1 MESNQQGLGN
11 IKSNWYVW
19 LFPFIALCICGFLL
33 FHYLMHRGPRIKIS
47 FEDGANIQP
56 EKTEIRFRGVP
67 IGMVRDVEISK
78 DKKEVIAVVD
88 LQKDA
93 KGLAV
98 EGTKFWIVTPR
109 VSLQGVSGLET
120 IIGGPYIALT
130 PGKNEGKPEKEFKGR
145 LGPNEAD
152 ESQEDTVSYFL
163 ETPTSESINIGDAVT
178 FRGLKI
184 GTVTKIALNKTGQL
198 VQIQINIQNHYVRL
212 IRTNTVFWRK
222 TALQAHLSIFKSE
235 IKMSS
240 LESMLKGGVERF
252 TPTDAGEIAK
262 AQTKFALQNG
272 PPKDSDKWNPNLEN
286 K

>member
-1 MESNQQGLGN
+1 MENKQQGLGN
-11 IKSNWYVW
+11 LRSNWYVW
-19 LFPFIALCICGFLL
+19 LFPFIALCICGYLL
-33 FHYLMHRGPRIKIS
+33 FHYIAHRGPRIRIS

-56 EKTEIRFRGVP
+56 EKTEVRFRGVP

-78 DKKEVIAVVD
+78 DNKEVIAVVD

-109 VSLQGVSGLET
+109 VSLQGISGLET
-120 IIGGPYIALT
+120 IIGGPYIALS
-130 PGKNEGKPEKEFKGR
+130 PGHDESRLEKEFKGKV
-145 LGPNEAD
+145 GPTEVED
-152 ESQEDTVSYFL
+152 PQEDVTAYYL
-163 ETPTSESINIGDAVT
+163 ETPTVDSINIGDAVT
-178 FRGLKI
+178 FRGLRV
-184 GTVTKIALNKTGQL
+184 GTVSKITLNKTGQL

-222 TALQAHLSIFKSE
+222 TALQAHLSLFKSE

-240 LESMLKGGVERF
+240 LESMLKGGVELF

-262 AQTKFALQNG
+262 SQTKFALQNG
-272 PPKDSDKWNPNLEN
+272 PPKDSEKWNPVLE
-286 K
+286 KK